1 MNNNLNFKIHMFI
14 EHHFCNMSYFQGFLK
29 FSSAFSIEF
38 FIVTCYHWI
47 LPPCELLDEHDF
59 VMVEVAR
66 PCFWCSAVHSLSRHL
81 HFVASPSLLFHW
93 LVRSKHEG
101 GKARRSLIIVLYR
114 MSTFIV
120 AIVGTFQ
127 CRRWV
132 LLDIGLVSLLLPKVV
147 LLNSPSLPRCFVT
160 YLLFYFHS
168 THYRG
173 ENISEF

>member
-1 MNNNLNFKIHMFI
+1 
-14 EHHFCNMSYFQGFLK
+14 
-29 FSSAFSIEF
+29 
-38 FIVTCYHWI
+38 
-47 LPPCELLDEHDF
+47 
-59 VMVEVAR
+59 MVEVAR
-66 PCFWCSAVHSLSRHL
+66 PCFWCSAVHSLSSHL
-81 HFVASPSLLFHW
+81 HSVASPSLLFHW

-173 ENISEF
+173 ENISEFWATMTNILAILEHASLLGWISRTHSDCNHGANRGAKGPSRLQ